1 MGEMEGW
8 HVQRTAWRPGW
19 LEQGGS
25 QVVGDMERD
34 QMKGRIMEDL
44 VDRCEGAISQWK
56 GRQRQLCEN
65 PGLGII
71 VAQTSMAAVEMVWG
85 AHTWICTSLKH
96 FLSASH
102 IPSNCTQL
110 QNLAWIP
117 CIKALDSLDQWLKLL
132 KLSFY
137 WNWELPLPKYAHEC
151 SQVKLTSRI
160 LTMAQATLPLAG
172 CVCGDLNSLNPT
184 SSNCLRANVTVH
196 KR

>member
-34 QMKGRIMEDL
+34 QKGWIMEDL
-44 VDRCEGAISQWK
+44 VDHCEGAISQWK
-56 GRQRQLCEN
+56 GRQRQRRSN
-65 PGLGII
+65 PGLEII
-71 VAQTSMAAVEMVWG
+71 VAQTSMAGRRSEVLEVLIHESVHLLNISWVPPTYQVIVPSTR
-85 AHTWICTSLKH
+85 TW
-96 FLSASH
+96 
-102 IPSNCTQL
+102 P
-110 QNLAWIP
+110 WIP

-137 WNWELPLPKYAHEC
+137 WNWELPLPKYFQEC

-160 LTMAQATLPLAG
+160 LTMAQATLPLLDVYVVTWTHSTPPAATASEP
-172 CVCGDLNSLNPT
+172 VLLSL
-184 SSNCLRANVTVH
+184 
-196 KR
+196 